1 MDQDKYYLTK
11 THRMEKKKKVDLD
24 GFFVTLL
31 VIVFVLHFIYS
42 HISEKQIIDLL
53 VQKQDVIEQRDALQ
67 SKSDSLQA
75 ELDKLHDL
83 SWENVVYWVDTLG
96 IDHPEIVM
104 QQIAL
109 ETGMLTSAIC
119 LENSNLFGMKEPRV
133 RETTALGTQRG
144 HAHYHNYIDSIK
156 DYKLWQDNMYDGGD
170 YYAFLN
176 RVGYAEANHYIA
188 ALKTI

>member
-1 MDQDKYYLTK
+1 
-11 THRMEKKKKVDLD
+11 MEKKQ
-24 GFFVTLL
+24 TLWEKYRTDIL
-31 VIVFVLHFIYS
+31 VIAVFIIMAIKAVDWSSALEGFDTHMKELIDREK
-42 HISEKQIIDLL
+42 IEKQ
-53 VQKQDVIEQRDALQ
+53 RA
-67 SKSDSLQA
+67 DSLQT
-75 ELDKLHDL
+75 ELDSLHVL
-83 SWENVVYWVDTLG
+83 SWENVEYWIDTLG
-96 IDHPEIVM
+96 IEHPEIVK

-144 HAHYHNYIDSIK
+144 HAYYHNYIDSIK

-170 YYAFLN
+170 YYAFLH